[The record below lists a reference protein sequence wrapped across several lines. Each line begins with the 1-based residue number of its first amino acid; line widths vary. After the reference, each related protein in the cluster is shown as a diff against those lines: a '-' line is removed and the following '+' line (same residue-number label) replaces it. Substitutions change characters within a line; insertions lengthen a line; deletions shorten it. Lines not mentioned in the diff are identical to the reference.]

1 MSWVCVFSC
10 NLAKKEHFTKLN
22 IIFVHDNYLIT
33 GTMKN
38 VISLIAALLA
48 ALTLLPGCGVNT
60 EGGSQSASGPTFD
73 EIVASRRSVR
83 DYAAGTTISEAEVR
97 ALVATAM
104 EAPSWANT
112 QTTRYYVAMS
122 DEKVEAV
129 KGLIGGNSR
138 NTTNA
143 PVMIVSTFV
152 KGQSGFGRGNPAD
165 AVADGWGAYDNG
177 LSNAYF
183 ILKAREQGFDT
194 LIMGMRDADGLRQ
207 LFGIPENE
215 QVMAVI
221 SLGKRASD
229 PRRPDRKPIDD
240 IVRFY

>member
-1 MSWVCVFSC
+1 MKRF
-10 NLAKKEHFTKLN
+10 LT
-22 IIFVHDNYLIT
+22 IT
-33 GTMKN
+33 
-38 VISLIAALLA
+38 AAALA
-48 ALTLLPGCGVNT
+48 ALTLLPGCSSNG
-60 EGGSQSASGPTFD
+60 SASEAAAGSSFD

-83 DYAAGTTISEAEVR
+83 DYEAGVTISEAQVR
-97 ALVATAM
+97 TLIETAM

-122 DEKVEAV
+122 EEKVAAV
-129 KGLIGGNSR
+129 KELIGGNSR

-152 KGQSGFGRGNPAD
+152 KGQSGFGRGNA
-165 AVADGWGAYDNG
+165 ANEVGEGWGAYDNG

-207 LFGIPENE
+207 LFGIPETE
-215 QVMAVI
+215 QIMAVI
-221 SLGKRASD
+221 SLGRRGSD
-229 PRRPDRKPIDD
+229 PRRPDRKPIDE
-240 IVRFY
+240 IVSFY

>member
-1 MSWVCVFSC
+1 
-10 NLAKKEHFTKLN
+10 
-22 IIFVHDNYLIT
+22 
-33 GTMKN
+33 MKN
-38 VISLIAALLA
+38 TFAPFAAFFAALMI
-48 ALTLLPGCGVNT
+48 LPACGNNRNAGL
-60 EGGSQSASGPTFD
+60 EAQSFD
-73 EIVASRRSVR
+73 DIVASRRSVR
-83 DYAAGTTISEAEVR
+83 NYEAGTSISEEQVR
-97 ALVATAM
+97 TLIATTM
-104 EAPSWANT
+104 EAPTWANT

-122 DEKVEAV
+122 EEKVAAV
-129 KGLIGGNSR
+129 KELIGQGNAR
-138 NTTNA
+138 NTANA

-152 KGQSGFGRGNPAD
+152 KGQSGFGRGNPANE
-165 AVADGWGAYDNG
+165 VGDGWGAYDNG

-194 LIMGMRDADGLRQ
+194 LIMGMRDSDGLRK

-229 PRRPDRKPIDD
+229 PRRPDRKPIND